1 MNKLFAIALLLFASI
16 PLSSQSISPEVIA
29 SAGDVYLIQNGP
41 RLSWTMGESAVE
53 TYPIGNTR
61 LTLGFHQMYVQP
73 MSVPTTEASPLAGL
87 VYVWPNPTSGFLQVE
102 NLSGQTLS
110 VVALDLAGRSVFEAQ
125 NIDSQAY
132 FDFTGF
138 PSGNYLLQFFSK
150 NEPVSTFKI
159 VKQ

>member
-73 MSVPTTEASPLAGL
+73 MSVPTTATVTGPADET
-87 VYVWPNPTSGFLQVE
+87 TSRVDG
-102 NLSGQTLS
+102 
-110 VVALDLAGRSVFEAQ
+110 
-125 NIDSQAY
+125 
-132 FDFTGF
+132 
-138 PSGNYLLQFFSK
+138 
-150 NEPVSTFKI
+150 
-159 VKQ
+159 